1 VDLKVSPHGALG
13 VLGAGRL
20 GEALARTW
28 LRRAGRGSL
37 VWSRSGQG
45 TRINDATWVCDW
57 TKILDADSVAIA
69 IPGRA
74 VVELAENNERA
85 RQFNGNLFSATAS
98 LSRTSLQRVFPNATI
113 IRIAPFLIDGVHSI
127 PMLVLKPSSAN
138 WANAKSTL
146 EVFGDCDVVDDEE
159 TFAHLS
165 LLGAPWPAVV
175 LAGVEAAAG
184 AAVQRLPDEAATQIG
199 RRIFFRAIRSLL
211 TRENGHLENE
221 SSSEIAT
228 PGGITERG
236 FKSLGD
242 VSNLFESVFKQM
254 QARAEELRA

>member
-1 VDLKVSPHGALG
+1 MDVRARLG

-20 GEALARTW
+20 GDALARTW
-28 LRRAGRGSL
+28 LARTGEAPL
-37 VWSRSGQG
+37 VWSRSGPG
-45 TRINDATWVCDW
+45 TRITEATWVCDW
-57 TKILDADSVAIA
+57 TKTLAAESVAIA
-69 IPGRA
+69 IPGSA
-74 VVELAENNERA
+74 VLELAENNERA
-85 RQFNGNLFSATAS
+85 RRFQGNLFSAAAS
-98 LSRTSLQRVFPNATI
+98 LSRASLQRVFPKATI
-113 IRIAPFLIDGVHSI
+113 TCIAPFLIDGVNSI
-127 PMLVLKPSSAN
+127 PMLVLKPSATDWSKVKTAID
-138 WANAKSTL
+138 
-146 EVFGDCDVVDDEE
+146 VFGDCDLVDDEA

-184 AAVQRLPDEAATQIG
+184 AAVQRLPDEATTQIG

-211 TRENGHLENE
+211 TSQNGQLEHE
-221 SSSEIAT
+221 SSTEIAT

-242 VSNLFESVFKQM
+242 VSNLFEAVFKQM